1 MIFIYSQSLILFWF
15 IVLSILQCLQNLR
28 EVRLSSYAKKK
39 ETDIKDVTLYYYN
52 RQKFFRLVGFACA
65 SQFIFWSWMAY
76 FNLSQVK
83 LADLVNLKR
92 NRSQD
97 EILDVTSKSKGS
109 WKIVRFMEVSY
120 NYPHSYSLV
129 EMVWMLV
136 EIIICVEGGN
146 FQREVSHMLA

>member
-15 IVLSILQCLQNLR
+15 IMLSILHCLQNLR
-28 EVRLSSYAKKK
+28 EVRLSSCAKKK

-97 EILDVTSKSKGS
+97 EILDVTSKSKVHGKLS
-109 WKIVRFMEVSY
+109 DLWRSVITVITIHIVTL
-120 NYPHSYSLV
+120 SLK
-129 EMVWMLV
+129 WFGCL
-136 EIIICVEGGN
+136 
-146 FQREVSHMLA
+146 LK